1 MIYDGKIDICLEF
14 FVIEVLV
21 YFYLYFIEK
30 MFIFFVGYKNFLI
43 KFLYIRRWCRNILLI
58 EK

>member
-21 YFYLYFIEK
+21 YFLFIFYRK
-30 MFIFFVGYKNFLI
+30 NVYFFVGYKNFLI
-43 KFLYIRRWCRNILLI
+43 KFLNY
-58 EK
+58 KKMV